1 MFFCCCLSREIEPNY
16 EIPLDR
22 PRIEPPLPNRS
33 VVNSNNP
40 INIHHLDINPPTEI
54 LSHPINE
61 LKSQQINSLTNR
73 LFSPSFDFDRPGH
86 RTPSSLLSL
95 LSDQS
100 SSTSID
106 SSSITDVEDEE
117 PLISDSPLESRLGLD
132 HESVGLELKEDVCR
146 INQFKV
152 KVGLPMIDTKAYSSS
167 SDEPLMPYRELLTV
181 PANTP
186 TYRHEFNVR
195 EVAEP
200 LFMSF
205 PEAAEKLSPFL
216 SPDHKFFPVGCSLI
230 PKGTKITYFTF
241 TVRARRL
248 MDYLLEV
255 EVSLKEVRKEIID
268 LFNEYLSLKKPMLSP
283 CMNTTYGIIGRLSKA
298 HLWVVCALGI
308 DLISEDQ
315 TQRLRF
321 KNLESFIEKVNQL
334 SLKSLQNEN
343 LSIAKYPYANQK
355 IKGEIK
361 KKLRDH
367 IQFQVVRPPRLKWT
381 LFQRQIQQIINRS
394 NHLCKVGAENK
405 SMAKI

>member
-1 MFFCCCLSREIEPNY
+1 MQNK
-16 EIPLDR
+16 
-22 PRIEPPLPNRS
+22 RIEILFEKYMKNQLNS
-33 VVNSNNP
+33 VE
-40 INIHHLDINPPTEI
+40 LDE
-54 LSHPINE
+54 
-61 LKSQQINSLTNR
+61 
-73 LFSPSFDFDRPGH
+73 FF
-86 RTPSSLLSL
+86 SLLNS
-95 LSDQS
+95 
-100 SSTSID
+100 
-106 SSSITDVEDEE
+106 
-117 PLISDSPLESRLGLD
+117 GD
-132 HESVGLELKEDVCR
+132 H
-146 INQFKV
+146 Q
-152 KVGLPMIDTKAYSSS
+152 
-167 SDEPLMPYRELLTV
+167 
-181 PANTP
+181 
-186 TYRHEFNVR
+186 
-195 EVAEP
+195 
-200 LFMSF
+200 
-205 PEAAEKLSPFL
+205 
-216 SPDHKFFPVGCSLI
+216 
-230 PKGTKITYFTF
+230 
-241 TVRARRL
+241 
-248 MDYLLEV
+248 
-255 EVSLKEVRKEIID
+255 D